1 MAQDSLDSAVRLDET
16 RLDSTG
22 TPHMDVST
30 WLRDL
35 GLENYAQAFQA
46 HDIDAEVLPRLTAD
60 DLTALGITSIGHRRK
75 LLDAIAALD
84 QGRAAAAA
92 EPIAATVRPVEAER
106 RQLTVLFCDLVGSTA
121 LAARLDPEDLREI
134 IGAYHRCCAE
144 VVGRWGGHVA
154 KYMGD
159 GVLAYFGWPQAHEDD
174 AERAVRAGLELVQ
187 EVGRVSGGEA
197 PLSGR
202 VGIATG
208 AVVVGDLLGEG
219 AAQEQGVVGT
229 TPNLAARLQEF
240 ADPGHVVI
248 GRRTRRLISGLFD
261 LEDLGT
267 QQLKGFAEPV
277 PAWRVRGEGPAESRF
292 DARQVGELTPMV
304 GRDHEFALLLDRW
317 RQAKAGEGQVVLL
330 AGEPGVGK
338 SRLVR
343 ALRAFLEDEPHTRLS
358 HFCSPYH
365 QDSALHPVI
374 GLLERAAGL
383 SRDEP
388 SERQLDKLEALL
400 ALGTS
405 DVREV
410 APLIA
415 HLLSIP
421 TGERYP
427 PLMLSSQRQKESTLA
442 ALLDQVAGLA
452 ARQPVLALY
461 EDLHW
466 SDPTTLELL
475 DSAVDRIQNWPV
487 LAVFTFRPE
496 FRAPWIGF
504 AHVTLLTLN
513 RLNRRQAAAMVEQVT
528 RGKALPREVL
538 EQIVAKTDGVPLFVE
553 ELTKTVLESG
563 LLEDAGE
570 RYVLSGPLPP
580 LAIPA
585 SLYDSLM
592 ARLDRLAPVK
602 EVAQVGAVMGR
613 EFGYELLAA
622 VTSLDDRKLRDGL
635 QELANAELVFRHG
648 TPPHAIYTFKH
659 ALVRDAAYASLLRGR
674 RQQLH
679 ARIATVLD
687 ERFPET
693 VEAEPHLVAHHCT
706 EAGLIEK
713 AVDFWLK
720 AGQQAS
726 ERSAYIE
733 AARHASRGLDL
744 IATSPERAEHR
755 LRELDLRLV
764 AGAALMATKGYAAD
778 EVERHY
784 TRAWELCRQ
793 VGQTPKLFPA
803 LHGLYRFYHVRGELE
818 TAREVGQQL
827 MDLAQRVRDPA
838 LIVEASRALGVPLFW
853 LGAVESAQANLERG
867 AAVYDLQQHRSHAS
881 LYGIDPGVVCL
892 SYSALASWTLGY
904 PERALAKSHQALAL
918 SRELSHRHSL
928 SLALVWAAWLCQFR
942 RDAAD
947 TRAHAEA
954 AVSLCV
960 EESFPL
966 WMAMGVILRGWAL
979 AQEGQKEAAALIRQ
993 GLADLRATGAG
1004 LWQPSFLALLAEVHA
1019 QDGLPEEGLGALAE
1033 ALAIAQ
1039 RNGER
1044 FYESEIHRLTG
1055 DMLLQLPGPHAGD
1068 AESRYCEAL
1077 SVARRQEAKSWELR
1091 AATSLAR
1098 LCRDR
1103 GRRAE
1108 AHDLLAPV
1116 YGWFTEGF
1124 NTVDLKDAKA
1134 LLDQLA

>member
-1 MAQDSLDSAVRLDET
+1 
-16 RLDSTG
+16 
-22 TPHMDVST
+22 MDIGA
-30 WLRDL
+30 WLRGL
-35 GLENYAQAFQA
+35 GLERYADSFEVNA
-46 HDIDAEVLPRLTAD
+46 IDAEVLAELTEAD
-60 DLTALGITSIGHRRK
+60 LEKLGVLLGHRKK
-75 LLDAIAALD
+75 LLKAIASL
-84 QGRAAAAA
+84 R
-92 EPIAATVRPVEAER
+92 EPAQETVGQREADASEAGPREAER
-106 RQLTVLFCDLVGSTA
+106 RQLTVLFCDLAGSTA
-121 LAARLDPEDLREI
+121 LATRLDPEDLREV

-159 GVLAYFGWPQAHEDD
+159 GVLTYFGWPRAHEDD
-174 AERAVRAGLELVQ
+174 AERAVRAGLQLV
-187 EVGRVSGGEA
+187 EAVGRLSGGDA
-197 PLSGR
+197 PLRGR

-208 AVVVGDLLGEG
+208 AVVVGDLIGEG
-219 AAQEQGVVGT
+219 AAREQGVVGT
-229 TPNLAARLQEF
+229 TPNLAARLQAL

-292 DARQVGELTPMV
+292 DARQEGGTTPMV
-304 GRDHEFALLLDRW
+304 GRDHEIALLLDRW
-317 RQAKAGEGQVVLL
+317 QQAKAGEGHVILL
-330 AGEPGVGK
+330 SGEPGVGK

-343 ALRAFLEDEPHTRLS
+343 ALHERLDDEPHTRLS

-365 QDSALHPVI
+365 QDSALYPVI
-374 GLLERAAGL
+374 GLLERAAGI
-383 SRDEP
+383 SRDDP
-388 SERQLDKLEALL
+388 SGRQLDKLEALL
-400 ALGTS
+400 ALGTT
-405 DVREV
+405 DVRDV

-427 PLMLSSQRQKESTLA
+427 RLLHSPQRQKERTLT

-452 ARQPVLALY
+452 ARQPVMALY

-475 DSAVDRIQNWPV
+475 DSAVGHIQSLPV

-504 AHVTLLTLN
+504 AHVTSLTLN
-513 RLNRRQAAAMVEQVT
+513 RLNRRQSAVMVEKVT
-528 RGKALPREVL
+528 HGKALPSEVL

-553 ELTKTVLESG
+553 ELTKTVIESD
-563 LLEDAGE
+563 LLQDVGE
-570 RYVLSGPLPP
+570 RYVLGGPLPP

-602 EVAQVGAVMGR
+602 EVAQLGAVIGR

-622 VTSLDDRKLRDGL
+622 VSSLDDSKLRDAL
-635 QELANAELVFRHG
+635 QQLVNAELLFRHG
-648 TPPHAIYTFKH
+648 TPPHATYTFKH
-659 ALVRDAAYASLLRGR
+659 ALVQDAAYASLLRGR

-679 ARIATVLD
+679 ARIATVME

-693 VEAEPHLVAHHCT
+693 LETEPHLLAHHYT

-713 AVDFWLK
+713 AVNFWLK

-733 AARHASRGLDL
+733 AARHVSRGLDL
-744 IATSPERAEHR
+744 IQTLPERPEHTMC
-755 LRELDLRLV
+755 ELDLRLV

-778 EVERHY
+778 EVEPHY
-784 TRAWELCRQ
+784 TRAWDLCRH

-803 LHGLYRFYHVRGELE
+803 LHGLYRFYHARGELG

-827 MDLAQRVRDPA
+827 TDLARKVQDPA
-838 LIVEASRALGVPLFW
+838 LTVEASRALGVTLFW
-853 LGAVESAQANLERG
+853 LGAVEAAQADLERG
-867 AAVYDLQQHRSHAS
+867 AALYDLELHRSQAF

-892 SYSALASWTLGY
+892 SYSALASWALGY
-904 PERALAKSHQALAL
+904 PEEALMRSDRALSLA
-918 SRELSHRHSL
+918 RELCHRQTL
-928 SLALVWAAWLCQFR
+928 ALALVWAAWLRQWR
-942 RDAAD
+942 G
-947 TRAHAEA
+947 EA
-954 AVSLCV
+954 PGAREQGEVALALCR
-960 EESFPL
+960 EDGFPL
-966 WMAMGVILRGWAL
+966 FTAMADILLGWIE
-979 AQEGQKEAAALIRQ
+979 AQEGQVKEGTERLRK
-993 GLADLRATGAG
+993 GLDDLRATGTG
-1004 LWQPSFLALLAEVHA
+1004 LFRPSFLALLAEA
-1019 QDGLPEEGLGALAE
+1019 DERAGLPERGLCHLE
-1033 ALAIAQ
+1033 QALAITR

-1044 FYESEIHRLTG
+1044 FSEPEIRRLIG
-1055 DMLLQLPGPHAGD
+1055 DMLMQLPGSAIGD
-1068 AESRYCEAL
+1068 AEASYRQAL
-1077 SVARRQEAKSWELR
+1077 EVARQQRTKSFELR
-1091 AATSLAR
+1091 TATSLAR
-1098 LCRDR
+1098 LWRR
-1103 GRRAE
+1103 QGRKAE
-1108 AHDLLAPV
+1108 ARDMLAPV

-1124 NTVDLKDAKA
+1124 DTADLKDAKT
-1134 LLDQLA
+1134 LLDELC